1 MITIGPITP
10 PQAVPATVVQIL
22 GSSLCLVR
30 DDAGRTLRA
39 TTDRAWTV
47 GARVAV
53 LGGRIVGA
61 AAPRGDAQT
70 YYV

>member
-1 MITIGPITP
+1 MITIGPIYP

-53 LGGRIVGA
+53 LGGRIIGA
-61 AAPRGDAQT
+61 AAARVAGET

>member
-10 PQAVPATVVQIL
+10 PRAVPATVVQIL
-22 GSSLCLVR
+22 GSTLCLVR

-61 AAPRGDAQT
+61 AAARAGGEV